1 MLRLISTIILCGV
14 LCSTFIDYG
23 ANDCFFL
30 LFPFAVSVGIAGLL
44 AFALSVMKENSFR
57 FTLSDG
63 LITAGVTYYLIRYDY
78 QLHLADWKVI
88 YAALLLLLWYIARI
102 IFPLRRYQRRW
113 YRWELSESVV
123 CWQVGGFYNFMVFAI
138 LTIFY
143 IASPVRS
150 SIPDLIRVICQC
162 CFLSVCTV
170 YCWLKVGNAIAGGEH
185 LP

>member
-88 YAALLLLLWYIARI
+88 YAALLLLLWYIARF
-102 IFPLRRYQRRW
+102 IF
-113 YRWELSESVV
+113 S
-123 CWQVGGFYNFMVFAI
+123 
-138 LTIFY
+138 
-143 IASPVRS
+143 SP
-150 SIPDLIRVICQC
+150 
-162 CFLSVCTV
+162 
-170 YCWLKVGNAIAGGEH
+170 
-185 LP
+185 

>member
-102 IFPLRRYQRRW
+102 IFSSPQV
-113 YRWELSESVV
+113 SKKMVSVGIIGIG
-123 CWQVGGFYNFMVFAI
+123 CLLAGWGFYNFMVFAI
-138 LTIFY
+138 PTIFY